1 MKPEFGLARIKAEG
15 MAMHPDED
23 HICMCDE
30 CVDGGYRNDDWYLR
44 QLQSYADWRGVEETK
59 AEWCSRPHLLE
70 KLA

>member
-15 MAMHPDED
+15 MAMHPDDE
-23 HICMCDE
+23 HFCICDKC
-30 CVDGGYRNDDWYLR
+30 CAGRLSDDVWYLK
-44 QLQSYADWRGVEETK
+44 QLQAYADWRGAEETK